1 MEFRGIKLYI
11 VIIVTLLIV
20 CLFFAARYLLA
31 IYRIDKPLRNELA
44 SLEGIKEIEI
54 LENKKGTELQVS
66 FLPGIDFY
74 ELYQEIEGIME
85 NVKGEKN
92 TDIIIINDS
101 DNELREIYY
110 QVHFALYEGIS
121 TGRFLEMK
129 KNIDDILRR
138 EELDGYLVRVDRQA
152 VYLQLDKDNHSFYY
166 RIPYNDIGIKE
177 GG

>member
-20 CLFFAARYLLA
+20 GLFFAARYLLA
-31 IYRIDKPLRNELA
+31 VYRIDKPLRNELA

-54 LENKKGTELQVS
+54 IENKKGTELQVS

-92 TDIIIINDS
+92 S
-101 DNELREIYY
+101 GYY
-110 QVHFALYEGIS
+110 NY
-121 TGRFLEMK
+121 
-129 KNIDDILRR
+129 
-138 EELDGYLVRVDRQA
+138 
-152 VYLQLDKDNHSFYY
+152 
-166 RIPYNDIGIKE
+166 
-177 GG
+177 